1 MCQALKNSNQLT
13 DSAKLLLVYGK
24 HLFPFADRYDK
35 SNRHRVIEPIFYRFQ
50 RNCGD
55 FADLLNR
62 LNPPDNYWDYWEKIE
77 AKPKTELVKSACRE
91 FVKHKYIYSDS
102 NRDTVHMLIDKGHWV
117 ERFRDGTY
125 SKLRFRW
132 IDDCEFE
139 IEFIES
145 TNSVMSQVS
154 KRGDRY
160 RYQIINKNEKY
171 YLVSVEAVGT
181 GEYHLT
187 YLFL

>member
-1 MCQALKNSNQLT
+1 
-13 DSAKLLLVYGK
+13 
-24 HLFPFADRYDK
+24 
-35 SNRHRVIEPIFYRFQ
+35 
-50 RNCGD
+50 
-55 FADLLNR
+55 
-62 LNPPDNYWDYWEKIE
+62 
-77 AKPKTELVKSACRE
+77 
-91 FVKHKYIYSDS
+91 
-102 NRDTVHMLIDKGHWV
+102 MLIDKGHWV